1 MIPISTLLLLLGLAL
16 SPFYV
21 FRSGVPQPANLFFV
35 LFFVVVLARNFSMQK
50 RLALPRF
57 ALVWLVLVLWITC
70 VAVAWALI
78 DRDWSLAFPAL
89 FYIFNFLVGLALIFT
104 IRRDQRA
111 VNILAFGVLVG
122 LAFSFVGVLID
133 LGYGDR
139 MTGWFNNP
147 NQLGYFSLLSM
158 GILAILAGFRLRSY
172 VVVLGMVLGLV
183 GLLSSASLGAWGGA
197 VFIALAYLVANVGN
211 VSFYV
216 RGVIALLVICS
227 VMWAVDYARDGAII
241 DNMETR
247 IARAPS
253 KLDGVFEER
262 RYDRVFAFKQYWLLG
277 AGESHGSEARF
288 GEHTGAE
295 VHSSFGNL
303 LLSYGV
309 GPFLLFLGMLGYLFI
324 RAPLAVGFVLLG
336 VMFYSLTHMG
346 LRSTYFWILIAVVW
360 SLHAAPRAR

>member
-1 MIPISTLLLLLGLAL
+1 M
-16 SPFYV
+16 
-21 FRSGVPQPANLFFV
+21 
-35 LFFVVVLARNFSMQK
+35 
-50 RLALPRF
+50 
-57 ALVWLVLVLWITC
+57 
-70 VAVAWALI
+70 AVAWALI

-111 VNILAFGVLVG
+111 ANILAFGVMVG

-139 MTGWFNNP
+139 VTGWFNNP

-172 VVVLGMVLGLV
+172 VVVLGMVFGLV

-227 VMWAVDYARDGAII
+227 VMWAVDYARDVAII

-346 LRSTYFWILIAVVW
+346 LRFTYFWILIAVVW
-360 SLHAAPRAR
+360 SLHAAPRARYPLVNSKSGAMKRRISIHGEGT